1 MVDPEDLKMDNDS
14 EFDLDGDFIEL
25 TQMVAEDKSLDED
38 IIELTEPLVAED
50 KSLDEDI
57 IELTEPLVAEDKS
70 LDEDIIELTEPLVA
84 EDKSFDE
91 DIIELTEPLVV
102 EDKSFDEDMIDL
114 VKPIVDVDETDP
126 IIGVSTGNE
135 DHISEAQIQSVLEK
149 IIEEKY
155 AHRMDEL
162 FSDTI
167 HKVVEKEMEKI
178 KNTLLQAL
186 TAK

>member
-25 TQMVAEDKSLDED
+25 TQM
-38 IIELTEPLVAED
+38 
-50 KSLDEDI
+50 
-57 IELTEPLVAEDKS
+57 VAEDKS

>member
-1 MVDPEDLKMDNDS
+1 MVDPEDLKMDNGS
-14 EFDLDGDFIEL
+14 EFDLDEDFIEL
-25 TQMVAEDKSLDED
+25 TQIVDEDKSLDED
-38 IIELTEPLVAED
+38 IIELTEPLVN
-50 KSLDEDI
+50 
-57 IELTEPLVAEDKS
+57 
-70 LDEDIIELTEPLVA
+70 
-84 EDKSFDE
+84 
-91 DIIELTEPLVV
+91 
-102 EDKSFDEDMIDL
+102 
-114 VKPIVDVDETDP
+114 VDETDP

-178 KNTLLQAL
+178 KNSLLKAL
-186 TAK
+186 AEK

>member
-25 TQMVAEDKSLDED
+25 TQM
-38 IIELTEPLVAED
+38 
-50 KSLDEDI
+50 
-57 IELTEPLVAEDKS
+57 VAEDKS

-126 IIGVSTGNE
+126 LIGVSTGNE

-178 KNTLLQAL
+178 KNSLLKAL
-186 TAK
+186 TEK

>member
-1 MVDPEDLKMDNDS
+1 MVDPEDLKMDNGS

-25 TQMVAEDKSLDED
+25 TQIVDEDKSSDED
-38 IIELTEPLVAED
+38 IIELTEPLV
-50 KSLDEDI
+50 DEDN
-57 IELTEPLVAEDKS
+57 
-70 LDEDIIELTEPLVA
+70 
-84 EDKSFDE
+84 SFDE
-91 DIIELTEPLVV
+91 DIIELAEPLVN
-102 EDKSFDEDMIDL
+102 
-114 VKPIVDVDETDP
+114 VDETDP